1 MCDDTGLFQHAVHS
15 VPDRAHGYCVDDN
28 ARALLLAC
36 ALNNPGEK
44 RLSEILTARFAAFV
58 QHAWNP
64 DTKRFRNFMGFNR
77 TWLEDCGSED
87 SHGRTLWAL
96 GECARRDAS
105 PSRRRWAAALFAE
118 ALPAVEAFGSPRALA
133 FTLLGLDGY
142 CAVAPDDARAREIR
156 YLLADSL
163 MSGLA
168 SVETPDWTW
177 FEEGLAYDNARLPQ
191 ALMLTGMAT
200 QTPEY
205 LDAGLRSLRWLMT
218 QQTSPTGHFRPV
230 GTAGFGELRQP
241 PRAFDQ
247 QPVEATATIA
257 ACLTAWRADGDAEWK
272 AIATN
277 VFAWFLGR
285 NDLSIALVDPETG
298 SCRDGLHPD
307 RANENRGG
315 ESVVSYLLGLAD
327 IRQLARVNVG
337 VTSPIPR
344 RFAPSAPEFSFPS
357 NEPRTSCR
365 KPLSCTGKRS
375 ICVPTP
381 RELSYARSS
390 RRLNRAIS
398 TRPTRRVPT
407 ISSNAFSRS
416 TRRLQPPIGRCA
428 GKLSRAGIATC
439 WRRSRP
445 VPTTWNRRWR
455 LTALFQASSA
465 NSSAPIFCNEY
476 SFEASALFNPSIVP
490 HPDQS
495 EAPKGG
501 LRFILSLRAV
511 GEGHVSSLTF
521 RAGTI
526 AADGSLTVDP
536 TARLASSPRV
546 KLRVPKSDGDEVE
559 LTFNPDE
566 ELSERVIFPVTDS
579 QSNGIEDA
587 RFVEFSDGGR
597 KTYYATYTAYSGKAI
612 RSELI
617 ETSDFLSFRMSPL
630 QGTAARNKGM
640 ALFPR
645 KIDGKYA
652 MIARQDNENLYL
664 IYSDDLHT
672 WDGGQAILKPQF
684 PWEFVQIGNCGSPI
698 ELDEGWLLLTHGVG
712 PVRKY
717 SIGAALLDK
726 NDPSKVLARSV
737 EPLLHPEPSE
747 REGYVPN
754 VVYTCGAMRHNDQII
769 LPYAV
774 SDTYSNFATI
784 RIAALMQAMS

>member
-1 MCDDTGLFQHAVHS
+1 LSQATFLHRQALYLR
-15 VPDRAHGYCVDDN
+15 PDPARVIVRPFKPATEPRDLNPTDKTRANHIVE
-28 ARALLLAC
+28 RVLALD
-36 ALNNPGEK
+36 PEV
-44 RLSEILTARFAAFV
+44 AA
-58 QHAWNP
+58 H
-64 DTKRFRNFMGFNR
+64 
-77 TWLEDCGSED
+77 
-87 SHGRTLWAL
+87 
-96 GECARRDAS
+96 
-105 PSRRRWAAALFAE
+105 
-118 ALPAVEAFGSPRALA
+118 
-133 FTLLGLDGY
+133 
-142 CAVAPDDARAREIR
+142 
-156 YLLADSL
+156 LLADVL
-163 MSGLA
+163 ENFQGRHRNLL
-168 SVETPDWTW
+168 ET
-177 FEEGLAYDNARLPQ
+177 FEARADVMEQ
-191 ALMLTGMAT
+191 AL
-200 QTPEY
+200 
-205 LDAGLRSLRWLMT
+205 
-218 QQTSPTGHFRPV
+218 
-230 GTAGFGELRQP
+230 
-241 PRAFDQ
+241 
-247 QPVEATATIA
+247 A
-257 ACLTAWRADGDAEWK
+257 AHG
-272 AIATN
+272 IFSG
-277 VFAWFLGR
+277 VQ
-285 NDLSIALVDPETG
+285 
-298 SCRDGLHPD
+298 
-307 RANENRGG
+307 
-315 ESVVSYLLGLAD
+315 
-327 IRQLARVNVG
+327 RQL
-337 VTSPIPR
+337 
-344 RFAPSAPEFSFPS
+344 
-357 NEPRTSCR
+357 
-365 KPLSCTGKRS
+365 
-375 ICVPTP
+375 
-381 RELSYARSS
+381 
-390 RRLNRAIS
+390 
-398 TRPTRRVPT
+398 
-407 ISSNAFSRS
+407 
-416 TRRLQPPIGRCA
+416 IGA
-428 GKLSRAGIATC
+428 YFL
-439 WRRSRP
+439 
-445 VPTTWNRRWR
+445 
-455 LTALFQASSA
+455 
-465 NSSAPIFCNEY
+465 NEY

-546 KLRVPKSDGDEVE
+546 KLRVPKSDGDEIE

-566 ELSERVIFPVTDS
+566 ELSERVIFPVTES

-587 RFVEFSDGGR
+587 RFVEFTDGGR

-617 ETSDFLSFRMSPL
+617 ETSDFLTFRMSPL
-630 QGTAARNKGM
+630 QGTAAPNKGM

-664 IYSDDLHT
+664 VYSEDLHK
-672 WDGGQAILKPQF
+672 WDGGQAVLRPQF

-784 RIAALMQAMS
+784 RIAALMQAMT